1 MNILG
6 INSVA
11 VDAAASL
18 LSKGKVIAAMEEE
31 RFTRIKHDGA
41 FPVNAIES
49 CLSIG
54 KIEASDLDA
63 ICFSFDEWKAVR
75 SRLLYFM
82 SRGDVRALWNTICK
96 RGKAFIGQLQ
106 HETTFQKKFSITK
119 KTKIYKFDH
128 HLSHAASCF
137 FPSPF
142 DKAAI
147 LILDAAGEDTSIS
160 IHIGR
165 DNRIQTLKK
174 YPYGQSLGAL
184 YTSLTEFL
192 GFKPNSGEGKVMGL
206 AAYGE
211 ASFAKQ
217 MEQLLTLKPGG
228 EINLDLS
235 YFTHHRGLG
244 SHCSSRFHKEF
255 GLPRIPESQITKRD
269 ENLAASLQKKLEDA
283 AIHIARHLKKIS
295 GVDQLCL
302 AGGVALNGVMN
313 AAILEHSG
321 FKEVYLMPSPGDS
334 GSSAGAALLHYHH
347 NQNQQREAGLFET
360 PFLGVS
366 FSDEEVE
373 TEVKKFPNLRWE
385 KRPDFLEYTAY
396 KLSQGAIV
404 GWFQGRFEFGPRALG
419 ARSILADPRRADMK
433 DILNERVKF
442 RESFRPF
449 APAILYEHRAD
460 YFENCHD
467 NPFMLL
473 VFRIREKMRD
483 RIPSGVHI
491 DGTGRGQTV
500 HKEISPTFWELI
512 RKFRDKTGVP
522 VLLNTSFNVRGEP
535 IINSPFEALQCFV
548 KTKIDF
554 LVMGDIVVWKQ
565 DEE

>member
-1 MNILG
+1 M
-6 INSVA
+6 
-11 VDAAASL
+11 
-18 LSKGKVIAAMEEE
+18 
-31 RFTRIKHDGA
+31 
-41 FPVNAIES
+41 
-49 CLSIG
+49 
-54 KIEASDLDA
+54 
-63 ICFSFDEWKAVR
+63 
-75 SRLLYFM
+75 
-82 SRGDVRALWNTICK
+82 
-96 RGKAFIGQLQ
+96 
-106 HETTFQKKFSITK
+106 
-119 KTKIYKFDH
+119 
-128 HLSHAASCF
+128 
-137 FPSPF
+137 
-142 DKAAI
+142 
-147 LILDAAGEDTSIS
+147 
-160 IHIGR
+160 
-165 DNRIQTLKK
+165 
-174 YPYGQSLGAL
+174 
-184 YTSLTEFL
+184 
-192 GFKPNSGEGKVMGL
+192 
-206 AAYGE
+206 
-211 ASFAKQ
+211 
-217 MEQLLTLKPGG
+217 
-228 EINLDLS
+228 
-235 YFTHHRGLG
+235 
-244 SHCSSRFHKEF
+244 
-255 GLPRIPESQITKRD
+255 
-269 ENLAASLQKKLEDA
+269 
-283 AIHIARHLKKIS
+283 
-295 GVDQLCL
+295 
-302 AGGVALNGVMN
+302 
-313 AAILEHSG
+313 
-321 FKEVYLMPSPGDS
+321 
-334 GSSAGAALLHYHH
+334 
-347 NQNQQREAGLFET
+347 FET